1 MWLHAVKTCRPSKYI
16 LIWIHILTFFKRI
29 YSRRSF
35 NFSQKG
41 ILTIDYQL
49 ITMIIHDNK
58 KNKKT
63 GTNIWQRY
71 KYIQKNKTITF
82 KTNNKTKNIRRD
94 AEAIYIFRL
103 LKGKSF
109 WSWIMI
115 SQATPK
121 YLLSSSKRNKNVN

>member
-49 ITMIIHDNK
+49 IAMIIHDNK
-58 KNKKT
+58 KKQENWNKHTTAIQIHSEKQDN
-63 GTNIWQRY
+63 NI
-71 KYIQKNKTITF
+71 
-82 KTNNKTKNIRRD
+82 
-94 AEAIYIFRL
+94 
-103 LKGKSF
+103 
-109 WSWIMI
+109 
-115 SQATPK
+115 
-121 YLLSSSKRNKNVN
+121 